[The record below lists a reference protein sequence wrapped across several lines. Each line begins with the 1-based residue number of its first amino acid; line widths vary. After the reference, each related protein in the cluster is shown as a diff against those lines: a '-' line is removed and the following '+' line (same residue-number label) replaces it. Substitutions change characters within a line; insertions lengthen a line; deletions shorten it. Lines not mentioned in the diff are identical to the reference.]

1 MLYVKEFFKHKNKPN
16 NSDSMKIHEFQAK
29 ELFEQYA
36 IPTVRGKICKD
47 QDSAAIAYSEI
58 KPKPAVIKAQ
68 VLTGGRGKAGGVKI
82 ANNEDEVRQKT
93 KEILGMNIKGNI
105 VDKVMIVPAYPIK
118 RECYLGMT
126 IDRNKRCVVVI
137 TSKAGGVEIEE
148 IAAFAPQKINRYLID
163 ASIGIPDFKARNIAL
178 SLFDEMDQVKQTARV
193 IQNMY
198 RLMLEKDA
206 SLIEINPLIED
217 DKGIIIALDGKMT
230 FDDNALFKHPDIAH
244 LAELSDE
251 EIKENEAKTKGFS
264 YIQLTGSIG
273 CMVNGAGL
281 AMATLDLIKLYGG
294 DPANFLDIG
303 GSSNPQKV
311 IEAMQLLTSD
321 PKVKVILI
329 NIFGGITRCDDVANG
344 LLAAFKQIK
353 ISVPIVIRLTGTNE
367 DEGNKIIADSGFIRS
382 EDMTQAIQKAVELSK
397 I

>member
-1 MLYVKEFFKHKNKPN
+1 
-16 NSDSMKIHEFQAK
+16 MKIHEFQAK

>member
-1 MLYVKEFFKHKNKPN
+1 
-16 NSDSMKIHEFQAK
+16 MKIHEFQAK

-36 IPTVRGKICKD
+36 IPTVRGKVCTD
-47 QDSAAIAYSEI
+47 QETAASAYSEI
-58 KPKPAVIKAQ
+58 KPNAAVIKAQ

-82 ANNEDEVRQKT
+82 ANNEEELRQKT
-93 KEILGMNIKGNI
+93 NEILGMNIKGNI
-105 VDKVMIVPAYPIK
+105 VNKVMIVPAYPIK
-118 RECYLGMT
+118 NECYLGMT

-148 IAAFAPQKINRYLID
+148 IAAFAPQKINRFLID

-178 SLFDEMDQVKQTARV
+178 SLFSEMDQVKQTAHI

-230 FDDNALFKHPDIAH
+230 FDDNALYRHSDIAH

-251 EIKENEAKTKGFS
+251 EIKENEAKAKGFS

-294 DPANFLDIG
+294 EAANFLDIG
-303 GSSNPQKV
+303 GSSSPQKV
-311 IEAMQLLTSD
+311 VEAMHLLTSD

-344 LLAAFKQIK
+344 LIEAFKQIK
-353 ISVPIVIRLTGTNE
+353 TDLPIVIRLTGTNE
-367 DEGNKIIADSGFIRS
+367 EEGNKIIAQSGFIRS

-397 I
+397 M

>member
-1 MLYVKEFFKHKNKPN
+1 
-16 NSDSMKIHEFQAK
+16 MKIHEFQAK

-36 IPTVRGKICKD
+36 IPTVRGKICND

-178 SLFDEMDQVKQTARV
+178 SLFDEMDQVKQTEHV

>member
-1 MLYVKEFFKHKNKPN
+1 
-16 NSDSMKIHEFQAK
+16 MKIHEFQAK

-58 KPKPAVIKAQ
+58 KPKAAVIKAQ

-178 SLFDEMDQVKQTARV
+178 SLFDEMDQVKQTTRV

-244 LAELSDE
+244 LAELSEE

>member
-1 MLYVKEFFKHKNKPN
+1 
-16 NSDSMKIHEFQAK
+16 MKIHEFQAK

-58 KPKPAVIKAQ
+58 KPKAAVIKAQ

>member
-1 MLYVKEFFKHKNKPN
+1 
-16 NSDSMKIHEFQAK
+16 MKIHEFQAK

-367 DEGNKIIADSGFIRS
+367 DEGNKVIADSGFIRS

>member
-148 IAAFAPQKINRYLID
+148 IAAFAPQKISRYLID

>member
-58 KPKPAVIKAQ
+58 KPKAAVIKAQ

>member
-1 MLYVKEFFKHKNKPN
+1 
-16 NSDSMKIHEFQAK
+16 MKIHEFQAK

-58 KPKPAVIKAQ
+58 KPKAAVIKAQ

-148 IAAFAPQKINRYLID
+148 IAAFAPQKISRYLID

-382 EDMTQAIQKAVELSK
+382 EDMTQAIQKAVELTK

>member
-1 MLYVKEFFKHKNKPN
+1 
-16 NSDSMKIHEFQAK
+16 MKIHEFQAK

-193 IQNMY
+193 IKNMY

>member
-1 MLYVKEFFKHKNKPN
+1 
-16 NSDSMKIHEFQAK
+16 MKIHEFQAK

-36 IPTVRGKICKD
+36 IPTVRGKICTD
-47 QDSAAIAYSEI
+47 QEAAVLAYSEI
-58 KPKPAVIKAQ
+58 KPNAAVIKAQ

-82 ANNEDEVRQKT
+82 ANNEEELRQKT
-93 KEILGMNIKGNI
+93 NEILGMNIKGNI
-105 VDKVMIVPAYPIK
+105 VNKVMIVPAYPIK
-118 RECYLGMT
+118 NECYLGMT
-126 IDRNKRCVVVI
+126 IDRNKRCVIVI

-178 SLFDEMDQVKQTARV
+178 SLFNQIDQIKQTAHI

-244 LAELSDE
+244 LAEPSEE
-251 EIKENEAKTKGFS
+251 EIKENEAKAKGFS

-294 DPANFLDIG
+294 EPANFLDIG

-344 LLAAFKQIK
+344 LIETFKQIK
-353 ISVPIVIRLTGTNE
+353 TNLPIVIRLTGTNE
-367 DEGNKIIADSGFIRS
+367 EEGNKIIADSEFIRS